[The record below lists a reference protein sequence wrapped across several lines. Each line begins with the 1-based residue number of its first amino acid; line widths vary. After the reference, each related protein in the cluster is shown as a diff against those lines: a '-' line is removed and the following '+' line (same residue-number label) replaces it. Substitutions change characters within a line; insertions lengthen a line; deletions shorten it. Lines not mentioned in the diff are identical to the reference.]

1 MICHYNEHDF
11 DVTKPKLIPT
21 LVLIQN
27 LHALSIRAAIGMPKL
42 PLSKMVCGVC
52 MAGKQHKTKRLPKEN
67 TRCATKPNQFIHSDI
82 YGPFLY
88 AFLANSKYF
97 IT

>member
-1 MICHYNEHDF
+1 MICHYNQHDF
-11 DVTKPKLIPT
+11 DVIKPKLIPT
-21 LVLIQN
+21 LVFEN
-27 LHALSIRAAIGMPKL
+27 LHVLSIKVVIGMPKL

-82 YGPFLY
+82 YGPSPY
-88 AFLANSKYF
+88 ASLANSKYF